1 MVQLQLRMDKV
12 KVPRDSTMVAIIKV
26 SKIRVIVLD
35 MVEVVVI
42 VAEVEVVVD
51 LVVEVDAKIV
61 LETMSSDVSTAFDA
75 NLQNTE

>member
-1 MVQLQLRMDKV
+1 MEKV
-12 KVPRDSTMVAIIKV
+12 KAPRDITMAAITKV
-26 SKIRVIVLD
+26 FNSMVIVAD

-61 LETMSSDVSTAFDA
+61 SETMSSDVSTAFDV